1 MTNPHTQRERHTVTH
16 THTHTHSRNMSG
28 VNLAVGQCSQEGS
41 QGSVSV
47 SDPWSVSQSQVLE
60 SGQTVETRETRAA
73 DGGTT
78 TQLQLQEGAP
88 DVSQVNEAFVT
99 KILAV
104 GKVQMIHSLETNWGW
119 EEKNFIIKEQCYL
132 SMWGQNYSSRCL
144 QHICAHYTLPE

>member
-1 MTNPHTQRERHTVTH
+1 
-16 THTHTHSRNMSG
+16 MSG

-47 SDPWSVSQSQVLE
+47 PDPWSVSQPQVLE
-60 SGQTVETRETRAA
+60 SGQTVEIRETRAA

-104 GKVQMIHSLETNWGW
+104 GKVQTIHSLETNYIWSGG
-119 EEKNFIIKEQCYL
+119 EELNNQRTMVPFKQRNNVESIIL
-132 SMWGQNYSSRCL
+132 YS
-144 QHICAHYTLPE
+144 I

>member
-16 THTHTHSRNMSG
+16 THTVETCQESIWQWGSAPRRASR
-28 VNLAVGQCSQEGS
+28 A
-41 QGSVSV
+41 V

-60 SGQTVETRETRAA
+60 SGQTVEIRETRAA

-104 GKVQMIHSLETNWGW
+104 GKVQTIHSLETNWGW

-132 SMWGQNYSSRCL
+132 SRTNVGLKLHSRCL
-144 QHICAHYTLPE
+144 QQI

>member
-1 MTNPHTQRERHTVTH
+1 
-16 THTHTHSRNMSG
+16 MSG

-47 SDPWSVSQSQVLE
+47 PDPWSVSQPQVLE
-60 SGQTVETRETRAA
+60 SGQTVEIRETRAA

-104 GKVQMIHSLETNWGW
+104 GKVQTIHSLETNYIGSG
-119 EEKNFIIKEQCYL
+119 ELHNQRTMVPFKQRNNVESIIL
-132 SMWGQNYSSRCL
+132 YS
-144 QHICAHYTLPE
+144 I